1 MRIDIL
7 TLFPEM
13 CLSVLNESII
23 GRARESGNVTIEC
36 RNIRDYTLDK
46 HNRVD
51 DAPYG
56 GGTGM
61 IMQAQPI
68 YDCFESLCSQLGAR
82 PHLVYMSP
90 KGKVLTQAKAKELS
104 QLENIAILCGHYEGV
119 DERVIEEIVD
129 EEISLGDYV
138 ITGGELPALIL
149 ADCISRMLPG
159 VLPNEDA
166 YTLESHYSG
175 LLEYPQYT
183 RPFEWHGKTVPEVL
197 ISGHHANIQ
206 KWQREKS
213 LEVTLAKRPD
223 LLRDAELSKQDKAY
237 LASRETDNK

>member
-7 TLFPEM
+7 TLFHEM

-237 LASRETDNK
+237 LASLETDNK

>member
-68 YDCFESLCSQLGAR
+68 YDCFESLCSQLGTR

-237 LASRETDNK
+237 LASLETDNK

>member
-1 MRIDIL
+1 M
-7 TLFPEM
+7 
-13 CLSVLNESII
+13 
-23 GRARESGNVTIEC
+23 
-36 RNIRDYTLDK
+36 
-46 HNRVD
+46 
-51 DAPYG
+51 
-56 GGTGM
+56 
-61 IMQAQPI
+61 
-68 YDCFESLCSQLGAR
+68 
-82 PHLVYMSP
+82 YMSP

-237 LASRETDNK
+237 LASLETDNK